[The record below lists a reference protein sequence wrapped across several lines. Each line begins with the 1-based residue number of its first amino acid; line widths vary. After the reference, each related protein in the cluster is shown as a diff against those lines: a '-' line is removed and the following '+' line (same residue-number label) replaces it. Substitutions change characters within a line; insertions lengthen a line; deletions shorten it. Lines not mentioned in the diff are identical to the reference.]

1 MSQIRRAEL
10 SDLDVLVSWLGDGA
24 ECELWA
30 GHRVSFPVDL
40 GGLPHAIEWERADSW
55 SVTSDGTVVAFG
67 QIVPKPRNRS
77 HLARLIASPGRRGQG
92 LGRLLAVHLVETAL
106 SWDPNRVSLN
116 VSPHNAPA
124 VSLYRSLGF
133 VEAESPDDEPKSES
147 SYMERAV

>member
-1 MSQIRRAEL
+1 IRRAEL

-40 GGLPHAIEWERADSW
+40 GGLPHAIEW
-55 SVTSDGTVVAFG
+55 
-67 QIVPKPRNRS
+67 
-77 HLARLIASPGRRGQG
+77 
-92 LGRLLAVHLVETAL
+92 
-106 SWDPNRVSLN
+106 DPSRVSLN